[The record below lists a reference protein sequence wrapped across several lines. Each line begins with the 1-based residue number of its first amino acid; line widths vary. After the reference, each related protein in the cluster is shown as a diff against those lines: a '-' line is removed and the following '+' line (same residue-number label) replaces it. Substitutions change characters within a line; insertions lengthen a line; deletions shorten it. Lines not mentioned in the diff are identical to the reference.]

1 MTDELTQYIGKQI
14 RHYRKARGLTIK
26 ELAEKIHKSK
36 GSVSK
41 YESGQ
46 ITLDIV
52 TVFSLAE
59 VLQIELNHL
68 VNYPMAHLAAQKNNR
83 NPFKEHNVLYLYHM
97 RSSLVF
103 KSVIH
108 LQPEAEKIYATLF
121 YRVADL
127 ADAHNCKC
135 IYEGEMYCHDTIL
148 CFTLQNFLNPVE
160 NLLLNFTIPA
170 KYFST
175 LTGFISGLGANTLV
189 PACFIGVLSP
199 DPLAE
204 TDELKLKLKVPKES
218 LVELKKRNIFYC
230 LPELGEL

>member
-1 MTDELTQYIGKQI
+1 MADELMQYIGKQI

-46 ITLDIV
+46 ITLDIA
-52 TVFSLAE
+52 TIFSLAE
-59 VLQIELNHL
+59 ALQIELNHL
-68 VNYPMAHLAAQKNNR
+68 VNYQLSYSDIAKNNR

-97 RSSLVF
+97 RSNSVF
-103 KSVIH
+103 RSVIH
-108 LQPEAEKIYATLF
+108 LRPAAEKTYATLF

-127 ADAHNCKC
+127 ADSQNCKC

-170 KYFST
+170 KYFSS

-189 PACFIGVLSP
+189 PACFIGVLSSA
-199 DPLAE
+199 PLVE
-204 TDELKLKLKVPKES
+204 TEELKQKLKVPKES

-230 LPELGEL
+230 VPERGEL